1 MTTEVVPSPTSLSCI
16 SDSCTS
22 TRAAGCSTSMLARI
36 VAPSLVMVTSPK
48 SSTSI
53 LSRPI
58 GPRDVLTTLATES
71 AAVTARRTSGAQGR
85 RGGRE
90 YKPEARKLH
99 GKRWQCACARNEP
112 QCAWVRIV
120 QSVEV
125 AGMAQ
130 SETWMQP
137 RSQRARLIS
146 SKAPLA
152 QHMQWQKQILWGPI
166 FGRLC
171 VPFCVRT
178 SWPET
183 RSPLR

>member
-1 MTTEVVPSPTSLSCI
+1 MALPDSADSVLTMVMASTARLAKNSDSRPKIFEESVVLAMLNATSRPRAEVLTAIWSLMNLIDSFIAKRYPAMIDVGWMEFLTSSLARLSSSEARMTTEVVPSPTSLSCI

-36 VAPSLVMVTSPK
+36 VAPSLVMVTSPR

-71 AAVTARRTSGAQGR
+71 AAVT
-85 RGGRE
+85 
-90 YKPEARKLH
+90 
-99 GKRWQCACARNEP
+99 
-112 QCAWVRIV
+112 
-120 QSVEV
+120 
-125 AGMAQ
+125 
-130 SETWMQP
+130 
-137 RSQRARLIS
+137 
-146 SKAPLA
+146 
-152 QHMQWQKQILWGPI
+152 
-166 FGRLC
+166 
-171 VPFCVRT
+171 FCVRT